1 MTHQA
6 QNLQEAT
13 TEFFMLLIESI
24 IGLRK
29 YVLERRRRTLR
40 EKREVEV
47 MDRGDIFC
55 VKMKRGK

>member
-29 YVLERRRRTLR
+29 YVLERRAANLAG
-40 EKREVEV
+40 KAAS
-47 MDRGDIFC
+47 RGH
-55 VKMKRGK
+55 G